1 MRNCFAITSYC
12 DTPKKVD
19 DLKKCINGLKRFDTD
34 ILIVAHYPLDLE
46 IQTLV
51 KYYIYDSSNPVIQD
65 GSKIIVRWRQLGDK
79 LLTIRTPDYS
89 FAVMNLWIKS
99 LIFLKNNYDNIH
111 IINYDIEITDF
122 IFENHQLQLNDHNMV
137 FECDLSVN
145 ISAVFFSIKS
155 TFIDTFLLELTL
167 DKYMLSIDNML
178 EGYMKEFIEKLTN
191 VKLLYY
197 ASHITNVSTD
207 IFSGFELLRMS
218 KCYVFGGLNH
228 KTNMFEIIFYDIT
241 NQINEIVINID
252 SNIFKTTNINT
263 YYSFKSPFS
272 ISHIYKLIDDG
283 KINITVDNEA
293 VSDYILQ
300 SIKNQ
305 SIKQD

>member
-1 MRNCFAITSYC
+1 M
-12 DTPKKVD
+12 
-19 DLKKCINGLKRFDTD
+19 
-34 ILIVAHYPLDLE
+34 
-46 IQTLV
+46 
-51 KYYIYDSSNPVIQD
+51 
-65 GSKIIVRWRQLGDK
+65 
-79 LLTIRTPDYS
+79 
-89 FAVMNLWIKS
+89 M
-99 LIFLKNNYDNIH
+99 
-111 IINYDIEITDF
+111 
-122 IFENHQLQLNDHNMV
+122 
-137 FECDLSVN
+137 
-145 ISAVFFSIKS
+145 
-155 TFIDTFLLELTL
+155 
-167 DKYMLSIDNML
+167 
-178 EGYMKEFIEKLTN
+178 EFIEKITN
-191 VKLLYY
+191 VILLFY